1 MSEEPTPPLHWRLE
15 RAEGFLLLNMCAAAR
30 AELEALPPDLRASV
44 PARVAWLQV
53 AMAEQDWAQAA
64 ALASRLRADE
74 PLRPEF
80 WIWEAYA
87 RRRHESVAAA
97 RAVLEQARQAFPRI
111 GVLAYNLACYAC
123 VEGDLAQAR
132 PLLREAFQLAPHLA
146 EDAGEDE
153 DLRALWADLDGLTA
167 S

>member
-15 RAEGFLLLNMCAAAR
+15 RAEGFLLLNMTAAAR
-30 AELEALPPDLRASV
+30 AELEALPFEVRDSV
-44 PARVAWLQV
+44 PARVAALQV
-53 AMAEQDWAQAA
+53 AMAEQNWPQATT
-64 ALASRLRADE
+64 LASRLRSEE

-97 RAVLEQARQAFPRI
+97 RRVLAQARETFPRI

-123 VEGDLAQAR
+123 VEGELAHAR
-132 PLLREAFQLAPHLA
+132 PLLREAFQLAPQLA
-146 EDAGEDE
+146 EDAGDDE
-153 DLRALWADLDGLTA
+153 DLRPLWAELDGLTA
-167 S
+167 G

>member
-1 MSEEPTPPLHWRLE
+1 MSEEADSPLHWRLE
-15 RAEGFLLLNMCAAAR
+15 RAEGFLLLNMSAAAR
-30 AELEALPPDLRASV
+30 AELDALPPEVRDSV

-64 ALASRLRADE
+64 ALAGRLRAEE

-97 RAVLEQARQAFPRI
+97 RAVLEQARQAFPRV

-132 PLLREAFQLAPHLA
+132 PLLCEAFQLAPHLA

-153 DLRALWADLDGLTA
+153 DLRALWAELDELMAG
-167 S
+167 